1 MAENKLL
8 RDEISIL
15 KAEIVQLRDTNQK
28 QAIKIEE
35 LERRVGMNPRNSSV
49 PPSSEGL
56 RKPNSPSREAR
67 RKLGKKRGKQPGDK
81 GFNLAKV
88 ENPDEVIVH
97 SPKSCTNC
105 YSDLE
110 NAPVTSTDKRQVFEL
125 PDIALVVTEHVIETK
140 TCECGSVTQADIPL
154 EAKANT
160 CYGPGIRALAVY
172 LSCYQHIPYDRL
184 ARLFNDVF
192 RIQISTGTIKQIVNE
207 AGGALGLFLETV
219 KELLR
224 DAPVVH
230 FDETGLRVEGSLHW
244 VHVASNALYTFLG
257 AHKRRGNVA
266 TDEFDI
272 INKMTGVA
280 VHDGFKSYK
289 TYDIVHALCG
299 AHHLRELTS
308 IGEVETQ
315 QWANELIDLLIEAKD
330 LVESEIEKGR
340 EKLQPKKV
348 RSIKAKYER
357 LIDKGWN
364 ANPEPEN
371 SKRYGYNKV
380 AANLLKRLD
389 NNRDEV
395 GSLRI

>member
-1 MAENKLL
+1 M
-8 RDEISIL
+8 I
-15 KAEIVQLRDTNQK
+15 
-28 QAIKIEE
+28 
-35 LERRVGMNPRNSSV
+35 
-49 PPSSEGL
+49 
-56 RKPNSPSREAR
+56 
-67 RKLGKKRGKQPGDK
+67 
-81 GFNLAKV
+81 
-88 ENPDEVIVH
+88 H
-97 SPKSCTNC
+97 
-105 YSDLE
+105 
-110 NAPVTSTDKRQVFEL
+110 
-125 PDIALVVTEHVIETK
+125 
-140 TCECGSVTQADIPL
+140 
-154 EAKANT
+154 
-160 CYGPGIRALAVY
+160 
-172 LSCYQHIPYDRL
+172 RL

-280 VHDGFKSYK
+280 VQDGFKSYK
-289 TYDIVHALCG
+289 TYDVVHALCG

-395 GSLRI
+395 LRFTTNFQVPFDNNQAERDLRMVKLQQKISGSFRTLDGANTFCAIRSYISTMKKNNQNILEGLQMLFRGDVWLPKGTGP

>member
-1 MAENKLL
+1 MAEIILL
-8 RDEISIL
+8 RDVISIL

-67 RKLGKKRGKQPGDK
+67 RKLGKKPGKQPGDK
-81 GFNLAKV
+81 GLNLAKV
-88 ENPDEVIVH
+88 ENPDQVIVH

-184 ARLFNDVF
+184 GSIRIYGFEICAYLRTLAIASHSSQLIFKHRDIWRTLCTLESFNCRF
-192 RIQISTGTIKQIVNE
+192 
-207 AGGALGLFLETV
+207 AGG
-219 KELLR
+219 
-224 DAPVVH
+224 
-230 FDETGLRVEGSLHW
+230 
-244 VHVASNALYTFLG
+244 
-257 AHKRRGNVA
+257 
-266 TDEFDI
+266 
-272 INKMTGVA
+272 
-280 VHDGFKSYK
+280 SYK
-289 TYDIVHALCG
+289 TFKC
-299 AHHLRELTS
+299 S
-308 IGEVETQ
+308 IRK
-315 QWANELIDLLIEAKD
+315 NY
-330 LVESEIEKGR
+330 SC
-340 EKLQPKKV
+340 
-348 RSIKAKYER
+348 S
-357 LIDKGWN
+357 
-364 ANPEPEN
+364 
-371 SKRYGYNKV
+371 
-380 AANLLKRLD
+380 
-389 NNRDEV
+389 
-395 GSLRI
+395 